1 MNTKETI
8 LYEALNL
15 FSVRGYDAVS
25 VRDIARAVGI
35 KESSLYNHFSNK
47 QDIFDSVL
55 LEYTARTES
64 FFHETGLTGDDRQ
77 FVADTRTVQ
86 MYKNMSNKQFSVIAT
101 QIFDQIF
108 TDEISGK
115 LRRLLTIEQYR
126 NKEMGERFRHF
137 SFDNSLDFQA
147 ELFAAMIDAGCFI
160 KTDPYLLA
168 MAFFSPIFLLFYK
181 FDNDEAGRKEA
192 RRLFLLH
199 IDHFNSVYGGT
210 K

>member
-1 MNTKETI
+1 MNTKDTI
-8 LYEALNL
+8 LYKALNL

-35 KESSLYNHFSNK
+35 KESSLYNHFSGK

-55 LEYTARTES
+55 EEYSARSES
-64 FFHETGLTGDDRQ
+64 FFHKMGLTGDDQQ
-77 FVADTRTVQ
+77 FIADARTVQ
-86 MYKNMSNKQFSVIAT
+86 MYKNMTNDQFAAIAT

-126 NKEMGERFRHF
+126 NKEMGERFRRL
-137 SFDNSLDFQA
+137 SFDSSLDFQA
-147 ELFAAMIDAGCFI
+147 ELFAGMIEAGCFI
-160 KTDPYLLA
+160 KTDPYMLA
-168 MAFFSPIFLLFYK
+168 MAFFAPIFLLFYK

-192 RRLFLLH
+192 KRLFLLH
-199 IDHFNSVYGGT
+199 IEHFNSVYGGT